1 MKLKKL
7 WIKEYKNL
15 ENFEINFEKTTSN
28 INVLIGK
35 NGSGKSNLIE
45 AICLIFKYLQ
55 KEPDSMTVFQDF
67 FLEYELQEKNIK
79 IERKTGQ
86 GYKCQIDNEEFNIDG
101 FLAQESKGVKLFPEN
116 IVVTYSGFNKRLEDY
131 LKRYEKDQNKLLA
144 KGIFEKKNVYYYR
157 PEMFPFGLWS
167 LLSIQGGDTK
177 EFLKEYCEIDGIDR
191 ISLKIKAPSYGNNKE
206 DFFGAKGIVRD
217 FLKVLKN
224 NAFSTTDKE
233 VNSFV
238 LKYDIK
244 KDDKFI
250 ENILYSLPAGE
261 YHHSHLFNLFDALY
275 YSDMVEEV
283 FLHVSKNGKSIN
295 YTLLSEGEQQMIT
308 MKILLECFGYNESLY
323 LFDEPDTF
331 LHPKWQRDLIPT
343 IEKIGGES
351 QIIITTHSPLT
362 ISKVQETEIFI
373 IDKGKIYSTEVNSF
387 ERDISGILSGIMDV
401 PERSD
406 EMTLLFEK
414 FYKNIALKSLEAA
427 QNSLEE
433 ILKTGIK
440 DTDPFFV
447 KAEILI
453 ERLERAKNE
462 TNNKR

>member
-15 ENFEINFEKTTSN
+15 KDFEINFEKTTSN

-55 KEPDSMTVFQDF
+55 KEPQSMTVFQDF
-67 FLEYELQEKNIK
+67 SLEYELQKKNIK

-157 PEMFPFGLWS
+157 AEMYPFGLWS

-191 ISLKIKAPSYGNNKE
+191 ISLKIKTPSYGNNKE

-275 YSDMVEEV
+275 YSDMVEDV
-283 FLHVSKNGKSIN
+283 FLYVSKNGKSIN

-351 QIIITTHSPLT
+351 QIIITTHSPNILT
-362 ISKVQETEIFI
+362 NMDKENVFI
-373 IDKGKIYSTEVNSF
+373 IENGLISNRKPHTKGRDNNS
-387 ERDISGILSGIMDV
+387 I
-401 PERSD
+401 
-406 EMTLLFEK
+406 LFEMGLDKRPDFANEKLTK
-414 FYKNIALKSLEAA
+414 FYKLI
-427 QNSLEE
+427 EE
-433 ILKTGIK
+433 KKFG
-440 DTDPFFV
+440 
-447 KAEILI
+447 KAEKLI
-453 ERLERAKNE
+453 DELEKDFGSNDTEIVAARATLNWERDFEG
-462 TNNKR
+462 

>member
-1 MKLKKL
+1 
-7 WIKEYKNL
+7 
-15 ENFEINFEKTTSN
+15 
-28 INVLIGK
+28 
-35 NGSGKSNLIE
+35 
-45 AICLIFKYLQ
+45 
-55 KEPDSMTVFQDF
+55 MT
-67 FLEYELQEKNIK
+67 
-79 IERKTGQ
+79 
-86 GYKCQIDNEEFNIDG
+86 
-101 FLAQESKGVKLFPEN
+101 GVQTCALP
-116 IVVTYSGFNKRLEDY
+116 
-131 LKRYEKDQNKLLA
+131 
-144 KGIFEKKNVYYYR
+144 
-157 PEMFPFGLWS
+157 
-167 LLSIQGGDTK
+167 
-177 EFLKEYCEIDGIDR
+177 
-191 ISLKIKAPSYGNNKE
+191 IS
-206 DFFGAKGIVRD
+206 
-217 FLKVLKN
+217 
-224 NAFSTTDKE
+224 
-233 VNSFV
+233 
-238 LKYDIK
+238 
-244 KDDKFI
+244 
-250 ENILYSLPAGE
+250 
-261 YHHSHLFNLFDALY
+261 LY